1 MHLKVDPASNV
12 PIYSQV
18 VDQIKA
24 LVASR
29 ALRTGDRLPSV
40 RDLAVGLR
48 VNRNTAARAYQ
59 MLEAERVIETRRGD
73 GSFISATPPVW
84 SLEERRRR
92 LEAILDRALVEAFHL
107 GIPFDEIAR
116 LLAERTQ
123 RYVGDAEGTARSQ
136 GRQEHQEKE
145 TA

>member
-1 MHLKVDPASNV
+1 MHLKLDPSSSV

-29 ALRTGDRLPSV
+29 ALRPGDRLPSV

-59 MLEAERVIETRRGD
+59 MLEIEKVIETRRGD
-73 GSFISATPPVW
+73 GSFIAAGTPVW
-84 SLEERRRR
+84 TLEERRRR
-92 LEAILDRALVEAFHL
+92 LEVILDRAVVEAFHL
-107 GIPFDEIAR
+107 GIPFEEVAN

-123 RYVGDAEGTARSQ
+123 RYRVESHAA
-136 GRQEHQEKE
+136 GRQGQQEKE

>member
-1 MHLKVDPASNV
+1 MNLKLDPASNV

-29 ALRTGDRLPSV
+29 ALRPGDRLPSV
-40 RDLAVGLR
+40 RDLAVALR

-59 MLEAERVIETRRGD
+59 MLEIERVIETRRGD
-73 GSFISATPPVW
+73 GSFIAATPPVW

-92 LEAILDRALVEAFHL
+92 LESVLDRAIVEAFHL
-107 GIPFDEIAR
+107 GIPFEEAAK
-116 LLAERTQ
+116 LLGERMQ
-123 RYVGDAEGTARSQ
+123 RYDGGAEGAAR
-136 GRQEHQEKE
+136 RHEEE

>member
-29 ALRTGDRLPSV
+29 ALRPGDRLPSV

-59 MLEAERVIETRRGD
+59 MLEIERVIETRRGD
-73 GSFISATPPVW
+73 GSFIAATPPVW
-84 SLEERRRR
+84 TLDERRRR
-92 LEAILDRALVEAFHL
+92 LETILDRALVEAFHL
-107 GIPFDEIAR
+107 GIPFEEIAR
-116 LLAERTQ
+116 LLAQ
-123 RYVGDAEGTARSQ
+123 RAQQYTAESRGAGGQ
-136 GRQEHQEKE
+136 ERQEHQEKE